1 MSTPTKVSGLLPI
14 KGILQMKLKTKNVC
28 GLALLFAAWITI
40 TPFMIAEPEA
50 WPQFRGPNGS
60 GVSTST
66 NLPVEF
72 GPQKNVIWKA
82 ELPPG
87 HSSPVL
93 TRDRIFITA
102 HTKGDNKQQAANSK
116 TDYKLLV

>member
-1 MSTPTKVSGLLPI
+1 MLSRRPNSKLTLCST
-14 KGILQMKLKTKNVC
+14 
-28 GLALLFAAWITI
+28 ALLIIFGTLTI
-40 TPFMIAEPEA
+40 AYAED

-102 HTKGDNKQQAANSK
+102 HTKGDAKSKQPASDSK
-116 TDYKLLV
+116 NDYK